1 MTSGFTI
8 TDGWMLSFIGSFMIA
23 MYLGWLTFWY
33 ILLIGIFLLL
43 GGVVVMYFVIR
54 RESLWDTF
62 WYSGKIRDYFSKY
75 SIICI
80 STGGLGIVIFYIVS
94 NHYGLR
100 MSYMNPSFFQTEIL
114 FATPFLLIAMIS
126 GIVGVSKDDTPIICL
141 IGGLIAS
148 IWFFWSVLIFGF
160 WGFLVILII
169 FCIWAFFKWLLP

>member
-1 MTSGFTI
+1 MSGFTL
-8 TDGWMLSFIGSFMIA
+8 TDGWMLSFVGSFIIA
-23 MYLGWLTFWY
+23 MYLVWLAFWY

-43 GGVVVMYFVIR
+43 LGVVVMYFVIR
-54 RESLWDTF
+54 RDSLSDTF

-80 STGGLGIVIFYIVS
+80 STCGLGIVIFYIVLS
-94 NHYGLR
+94 YYELR
-100 MSYMNPSFFQTEIL
+100 VNYMHPSFYQTEIL

-126 GIVGVSKDDTPIICL
+126 GIVGTSKDDTPIIGL
-141 IGGLIAS
+141 IGGLLAS
-148 IWFFWSVLIFGF
+148 IWFFWSVLIFNF